1 MFTNAELLPTLLS
14 VLPKAP
20 TVKLVVYDGKP
31 ERKLFEDLAAVRDT
45 QVMSVDELRAL
56 GRAEPIAGLEKRAP
70 KKEDVALIIY
80 TGGSTGDRKGVVLTH
95 ANLVASIGAVQTL
108 IGHFW
113 QPDDTYLAYLPLAH
127 VLEFTIELIFFFAGV
142 RIGYGNAKTL
152 TDASVR
158 NCKGDIC
165 TLAPSVMV
173 GVPIFWET
181 IRKGI
186 LTKAN
191 ADGSFEK
198 SKFHKAVWVKKNLP
212 VFSPLADKT
221 VLSEIQAASGGR
233 LRIAISTGAAISQ
246 ETQKFLSAALVTVI
260 QGSDL
265 NFGQTA
271 LLRSS

>member
-1 MFTNAELLPTLLS
+1 M
-14 VLPKAP
+14 LPKAP
-20 TVKLVVYDGKP
+20 TVKLVVYDGNP
-31 ERKLFEDLAAVRDT
+31 ERKLLEDLAAVRDT

-56 GRAEPIAGLEKRAP
+56 GRGEPIAGLEKRAP

-173 GVPIFWET
+173 GVPVFWET

-271 LLRSS
+271 LLRSSFLSFFQLTV